1 MPWVPVQRPALTKER
16 GIKEQDDYFE
26 ELGLDVSSN
35 LPTNHMI
42 PMKTACRLGLDV
54 NRGNNDLINFGVL
67 QMR

>member
-1 MPWVPVQRPALTKER
+1 MPWVLLYAAKER

-42 PMKTACRLGLDV
+42 SVKTACWLGLDV
-54 NRGNNDLINFGVL
+54 KEG
-67 QMR
+67 

>member
-1 MPWVPVQRPALTKER
+1 MDDNPRRQHVQRPALTKER

-42 PMKTACRLGLDV
+42 PVKTAGSALTFNATLTYLDCLA
-54 NRGNNDLINFGVL
+54 G
-67 QMR
+67 

>member
-42 PMKTACRLGLDV
+42 PVKTACRLGLDV
-54 NRGNNDLINFGVL
+54 PFLVSVWT
-67 QMR
+67 